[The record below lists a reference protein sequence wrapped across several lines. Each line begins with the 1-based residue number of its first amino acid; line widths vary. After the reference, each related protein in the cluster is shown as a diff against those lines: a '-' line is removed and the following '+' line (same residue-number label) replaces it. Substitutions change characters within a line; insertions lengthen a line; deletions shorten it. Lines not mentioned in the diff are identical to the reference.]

1 MSNASA
7 TSASALAASA
17 STEGLFRQLP
27 LGQSLSAP
35 DGCYESA
42 SSLSEHRSAES
53 AEVFDAEPP
62 WNSAPAS
69 AETRQPMFDPMEPP
83 KAPSASAENKA
94 PNKAPARFESEGE
107 AKEAAE
113 QMFEVVARP
122 RAMRIPEEEEDESD
136 TDDEVD
142 AAVVEKGEGGQV
154 SLADEEGALNLHADE
169 QRDRFCDADD
179 REPADIKPLRERTSR
194 FGSLLRRPQLHH
206 QQPNYR
212 NRRNNNN
219 LQQKQHTD
227 PELPL
232 SGSVSGSRHG
242 PLPPLGSFGPLQ
254 RHENAMDY
262 STYRSGG
269 MLFLRRRHSIIA
281 INRSARSCKVSL

>member
-1 MSNASA
+1 MSNESG
-7 TSASALAASA
+7 TSASAPATSV
-17 STEGLFRQLP
+17 SPERPFRQLP

-35 DGCYESA
+35 DGCYGSV
-42 SSLSEHRSAES
+42 SSLSEHQSAAN
-53 AEVFDAEPP
+53 AEVCDAEPS

-69 AETRQPMFDPMEPP
+69 AETRQPMFDPIEPP
-83 KAPSASAENKA
+83 KAPSESAENKE
-94 PNKAPARFESEGE
+94 PARFEGEGE
-107 AKEAAE
+107 AKEDVE
-113 QMFEVVARP
+113 QRFEVVARP
-122 RAMRIPEEEEDESD
+122 GAVRIPEEEEDESG

-142 AAVVEKGEGGQV
+142 GGGEKGEGGQV

-169 QRDRFCDADD
+169 QRDRFGDTDD
-179 REPADIKPLRERTSR
+179 REPADIEPLRERTSR

-219 LQQKQHTD
+219 NLQQKQHTA
-227 PELPL
+227 PVLPL
-232 SGSVSGSRHG
+232 SGSGSRRSRHG

-254 RHENAMDY
+254 HNENAMDY

-269 MLFLRRRHSIIA
+269 VLFLRRRHSIMA
-281 INRSARSCKVSL
+281 INRFASLWKVGL